1 MYWKINGIEYFEKE
15 EQQIVGVVGVRV
27 YYLSAAREVIRDV
40 CFRQVAVKVALR
52 LAVQN
57 HDFF

>member
-1 MYWKINGIEYFEKE
+1 M
-15 EQQIVGVVGVRV
+15 GVVGVRV

-57 HDFF
+57 HDFFFLKGFELDSTYYLIF